1 MHNGAEVDIEK
12 VTNRHKENF
21 TLLLKNC
28 YHCVKPKANHEQ
40 RRSSPNRDCENKHKF
55 QHSGYPLS
63 FSVYIIPYSAVMKQR
78 ISGKVYVKFAAGWFI
93 NLDLT

>member
-1 MHNGAEVDIEK
+1 MYNGAEVDVEK

-21 TLLLKNC
+21 MLLPKNC

-55 QHSGYPLS
+55 QHNGYPLS
-63 FSVYIIPYSAVMKQR
+63 FSGYIITYLIAKRQR
-78 ISGKVYVKFAAGWFI
+78 IYGKVYVKFWPGET
-93 NLDLT
+93 LT

>member
-12 VTNRHKENF
+12 VTNRHQENF
-21 TLLLKNC
+21 TTFSENC

-40 RRSSPNRDCENKHKF
+40 RRSSPNRDCENENKF

-63 FSVYIIPYSAVMKQR
+63 FSEYIIAYLIIKKQL
-78 ISGKVYVKFAAGWFI
+78 IYGKVCVKFWPARHLI
-93 NLDLT
+93 

>member
-1 MHNGAEVDIEK
+1 MHNGAEVNIEK

-21 TLLLKNC
+21 TFLPKNR

-40 RRSSPNRDCENKHKF
+40 RRSSPDRDCENQHKF

-63 FSVYIIPYSAVMKQR
+63 FSGYIIAYLVIKKQR
-78 ISGKVYVKFAAGWFI
+78 ILGKVYVKFWPARYLI
-93 NLDLT
+93 